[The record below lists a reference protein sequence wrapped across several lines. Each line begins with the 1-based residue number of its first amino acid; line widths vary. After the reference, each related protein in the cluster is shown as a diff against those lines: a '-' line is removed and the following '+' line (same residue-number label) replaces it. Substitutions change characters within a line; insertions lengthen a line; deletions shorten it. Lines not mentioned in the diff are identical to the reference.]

1 MRELVVY
8 DTNIFVSYFLFPF
21 KKGTIKTVVD
31 QLFDRKTICV
41 FCDTIMAEY
50 DKVLHYKKFGFSHSE
65 IRTLLDFILING
77 RYVVPLPTQVPFI
90 DITDK
95 CFYDAALTAG
105 ADWLITGNKKHYPT
119 EPFIVT
125 AAEYLQL
132 TGGVL

>member
-1 MRELVVY
+1 MSELVVF
-8 DTNIFVSYFLFPF
+8 DTNIFVSYLFPS
-21 KKGTIKTVVD
+21 KKMTAVRIVVGRI
-31 QLFDRKTICV
+31 FEEKAIPV
-41 FCDTIMAEY
+41 FSDDIITEY
-50 DKVLHYKKFGFSHSE
+50 EGVLHRRKFNFSHSE
-65 IRTLLDFILING
+65 IRTLLDFILTNG

-95 CFYDAALTAG
+95 CFYDAARAAG
-105 ADWLITGNKKHYPT
+105 DCWLITGNKKHFPI